1 MNTVF
6 SRNSAI
12 LIVSIQ
18 SQMNILKS
26 VLGKSRTEHS
36 TTAESLLSKKELSKL
51 EQIRLASAMVAIIKT
66 HAQSSTSEM

>member
-1 MNTVF
+1 
-6 SRNSAI
+6 
-12 LIVSIQ
+12 
-18 SQMNILKS
+18 MNILKS

-36 TTAESLLSKKELSKL
+36 ATAESLLSKKELSKL